1 MKYEKQNYVVR
12 EHIVHS
18 KGTHCVIVMEHT
30 LHTKRPHFIYKENTF
45 YIERKHITDFEAFYI
60 VRAHILYTERTH
72 LYRKSTYII

>member
-1 MKYEKQNYVVR
+1 
-12 EHIVHS
+12 
-18 KGTHCVIVMEHT
+18 MEHT